1 MEPKGQ
7 DGIQAYASI
16 LHGLKEAME
25 RLLACYCL
33 KYYGREVASINEISM
48 GGGGQRT
55 MIAKRCS
62 EKAARAGAGFSYRSD
77 VRMQMQDSH
86 GRGRRTITLGNLPLG
101 SGPGW
106 QIAGPPVRGRESIR
120 CGCGLPSRRR
130 THACG

>member
-48 GGGGQRT
+48 GGGAKNDDCKAVFGKGRT
-55 MIAKRCS
+55 
-62 EKAARAGAGFSYRSD
+62 
-77 VRMQMQDSH
+77 
-86 GRGRRTITLGNLPLG
+86 GRGR
-101 SGPGW
+101 
-106 QIAGPPVRGRESIR
+106 V
-120 CGCGLPSRRR
+120 
-130 THACG
+130 